1 MIDITLAYRYTYREE
16 PRSMLVQY
24 LDGAVSVTDHNGDL
38 HSLTYDAE
46 GATLTGPGQLADTH
60 RRAIAG
66 LLATA
71 IAQVEAT
78 LAWATP

>member
-1 MIDITLAYRYTYREE
+1 MRHLCAYCYTYREE

-24 LDGAVSVTDHNGDL
+24 LDGAVSVTDNNGDL
-38 HSLTYDAE
+38 HSLTYDAD

-60 RRAIAG
+60 RRAIAA
-66 LLATA
+66 LIATA
-71 IAQVEAT
+71 IEQVEAT

>member
-1 MIDITLAYRYTYREE
+1 MITLAYRYTYRDEL
-16 PRSMLVQY
+16 RTMLVQY
-24 LDGAVSVTDHNGDL
+24 LNDAVSVTDHAGDL
-38 HSLTYDAE
+38 HSLTYDAD

-71 IAQVEAT
+71 IAQAQNS
-78 LAWATP
+78 LAWLP

>member
-1 MIDITLAYRYTYREE
+1 MMTITLAYRYTYRDEL
-16 PRSMLVQY
+16 RTMVVQY
-24 LDGAVSVTDHNGDL
+24 LDGAVSVTDHAGDL

-46 GATLTGPGQLADTH
+46 NATLTGPGQLADTH

-71 IAQVEAT
+71 IAQAQNS
-78 LAWATP
+78 LAWLP

>member
-1 MIDITLAYRYTYREE
+1 MMITLAYRYTYRDEL
-16 PRSMLVQY
+16 RTMVVQY
-24 LDGAVSVTDHNGDL
+24 LDGAVSVTDHAGDL
-38 HSLTYDAE
+38 HSLTYDAD

-71 IAQVEAT
+71 IAQAQNS
-78 LAWATP
+78 LAWLP

>member
-1 MIDITLAYRYTYREE
+1 MMITLAYRYTYRDEL
-16 PRSMLVQY
+16 RTMVVQY
-24 LDGAVSVTDHNGDL
+24 LDDAVSVTDHAGDL
-38 HSLTYDAE
+38 HSLTYDAD

-71 IAQVEAT
+71 IAQAMDS
-78 LAWATP
+78 LAWLP

>member
-1 MIDITLAYRYTYREE
+1 MMITLAYRYTYRDEL
-16 PRSMLVQY
+16 RTMVVQY
-24 LDGAVSVTDHNGDL
+24 LDDAVSVTDHAGDL
-38 HSLTYDAE
+38 HSLTYDAD

-71 IAQVEAT
+71 IAQAQNS
-78 LAWATP
+78 LAWLP

>member
-1 MIDITLAYRYTYREE
+1 MMITLAYRYTYRDEL
-16 PRSMLVQY
+16 RTMVVQY
-24 LDGAVSVTDHNGDL
+24 LDGAVSVTDHAGDL

-46 GATLTGPGQLADTH
+46 NATLTGPGQLADTH

-71 IAQVEAT
+71 IAQAQNS
-78 LAWATP
+78 LAWQS

>member
-1 MIDITLAYRYTYREE
+1 MMITLAYRYTYRDEL
-16 PRSMLVQY
+16 RTMVVQY
-24 LDGAVSVTDHNGDL
+24 LDDAVSVTDHAGDL

-46 GATLTGPGQLADTH
+46 NATLTGPGQLADTH

-66 LLATA
+66 LIATA

-78 LAWATP
+78 STWAIP

>member
-1 MIDITLAYRYTYREE
+1 MITINLAYRYTYREE

-24 LDGAVSVTDHNGDL
+24 LDGAVSVTDHAGDL

-46 GATLTGPGQLADTH
+46 NATLTGPGQLADTH

-71 IAQVEAT
+71 IAQAQNSI
-78 LAWATP
+78 AWVP